1 MTDPAAYYW
10 GYGKGPLQPQ
20 GYKRAATHQ
29 MLELL
34 ASSIMPRTTLDLD
47 ASVLEQ
53 LRRRAASER
62 KSMGQ
67 VASERLAVGLEKS
80 APKELSRLRWPSRRM
95 GKPEVDLEDKDALW
109 KALDEQ
115 RPEPHTR

>member
-1 MTDPAAYYW
+1 M
-10 GYGKGPLQPQ
+10 
-20 GYKRAATHQ
+20 THQ
-29 MLELL
+29 MLILVT
-34 ASSIMPRTTLDLD
+34 SNIMTRTTLDLD

-53 LRRRAASER
+53 LRRRAVSEC

-67 VASERLAVGLEKS
+67 VASERLAVGLGEE

-109 KALDEQ
+109 KALEGRRSQ
-115 RPEPHTR
+115 PRTR